1 MNTAKKYVIAG
12 FALSMVLGSV
22 ANAANKKDED
32 SVYQW
37 GRWAVLSPAAGG
49 ANYVAPPTPD
59 VAFNARPGDPGFQPE
74 VEVQIVNPPVFPQPP
89 VVVPNPP
96 GAQPPIGDGRIRP
109 PVVVGSP
116 TNPPIAD
123 GRRR

>member
-32 SVYQW
+32 SAYQW

-49 ANYVAPPTPD
+49 APYVAPPAPD
-59 VAFNARPGDPGFQPE
+59 AAFNARPGDPGFQPE
-74 VEVQIVNPPVFPQPP
+74 VEVRINPIINPPVPVPP
-89 VVVPNPP
+89 DANDPRDRLPP
-96 GAQPPIGDGRIRP
+96 RANDPRDRLPPRP
-109 PVVVGSP
+109 S
-116 TNPPIAD
+116 T
-123 GRRR
+123 